1 MLIIYSI
8 MTKMGYSL
16 HLEMITTQTK
26 VTITSMAF
34 SSPQRTNIQVLLMFR
49 HHSKNLPEDNDI
61 GFNGHAEKID

>member
-8 MTKMGYSL
+8 MTKMGY
-16 HLEMITTQTK
+16 K
-26 VTITSMAF
+26 TITSMAF
-34 SSPQRTNIQVLLMFR
+34 SSPHRTNIQVLLMFR